1 MADNFMAACG
11 QAAEA
16 LLLFQ
21 NITRQDVQRVAESAT
36 LASTNADSHTNIRS
50 ELSRRFPSYRP
61 AGLLPTASSSS
72 DDVPNNGRQPSS
84 GKKRGQRSRTSSKTT
99 SKACS
104 TKRGRPAASN
114 IVYRD
119 LVIVPDPATK
129 KVPTHSAR
137 VALEKNK
144 LIVSGFPF
152 DRSWD
157 ATSLKSNIRKQLPH
171 QDMLFQYVKACYGTL
186 VEPKFA
192 NGCDITTDALLKISG
207 QGAVYVRLLDKHNIE
222 SETESSSDEE
232 LLQTT
237 LSFSR
242 DDTTNNRDQEL
253 MGNNVTGHKV
263 VSPFEGTDFCCF
275 ELILQY

>member
-21 NITRQDVQRVAESAT
+21 NITRQDVQRVAASAT
-36 LASTNADSHTNIRS
+36 SGSTNADSQTTIRS

-61 AGLLPTASSSS
+61 AGLSPTTSSSSS
-72 DDVPNNGRQPSS
+72 DNVTNNRRLPSIA
-84 GKKRGQRSRTSSKTT
+84 KRRGPRSRSSSKTT
-99 SKACS
+99 SKAS
-104 TKRGRPAASN
+104 SAKRGRPAASN

-171 QDMLFQYVKACYGTL
+171 QDMLFQYVK
-186 VEPKFA
+186 VSNFA
-192 NGCDITTDALLKISG
+192 
-207 QGAVYVRLLDKHNIE
+207 
-222 SETESSSDEE
+222 
-232 LLQTT
+232 
-237 LSFSR
+237 
-242 DDTTNNRDQEL
+242 
-253 MGNNVTGHKV
+253 
-263 VSPFEGTDFCCF
+263 
-275 ELILQY
+275 

>member
-16 LLLFQ
+16 LLQFQ
-21 NITRQDVQRVAESAT
+21 NITRQDVQRVAASAT
-36 LASTNADSHTNIRS
+36 SASTNAGNPDRQTTIRS

-84 GKKRGQRSRTSSKTT
+84 GKRRGPRSRTSSKTT
-99 SKACS
+99 YKASS

-119 LVIVPDPATK
+119 LVMVPDPATK

-157 ATSLKSNIRKQLPH
+157 ATSFKSNIRKQLPH
-171 QDMLFQYVKACYGTL
+171 QDMLCQYVK
-186 VEPKFA
+186 VSNFA
-192 NGCDITTDALLKISG
+192 
-207 QGAVYVRLLDKHNIE
+207 
-222 SETESSSDEE
+222 
-232 LLQTT
+232 
-237 LSFSR
+237 
-242 DDTTNNRDQEL
+242 
-253 MGNNVTGHKV
+253 
-263 VSPFEGTDFCCF
+263 
-275 ELILQY
+275 